1 MVDEDT
7 RGWCARMVGIVDE
20 DTRGWWTWILEDG
33 GRGYSRMVDVD
44 TRGWWTWI
52 REDGEDKQRDEDGG
66 DNRTSTV
73 CRYARRMVARDED
86 GGDTILL
93 AQGDENGDENGDKNG
108 DENGD
113 QEWWETTG
121 RGW

>member
-1 MVDEDT
+1 MVEEDT
-7 RGWCARMVGIVDE
+7 RGWCARMVGMVDE
-20 DTRGWWTWILEDG
+20 DTRGWWTCIREDG
-33 GRGYSRMVDVD
+33 GRGYARMVDVD
-44 TRGWWTWI
+44 TG
-52 REDGEDKQRDEDGG
+52 EDGG
-66 DNRTSTV
+66 
-73 CRYARRMVARDED
+73 
-86 GGDTILL
+86 